1 MNLIIQ
7 VSNNL
12 IPKKQQYKNMCWME
26 TQVQSN

>member
-7 VSNNL
+7 VANNL
-12 IPKKQQYKNMCWME
+12 ILKKQQSKNMCWME